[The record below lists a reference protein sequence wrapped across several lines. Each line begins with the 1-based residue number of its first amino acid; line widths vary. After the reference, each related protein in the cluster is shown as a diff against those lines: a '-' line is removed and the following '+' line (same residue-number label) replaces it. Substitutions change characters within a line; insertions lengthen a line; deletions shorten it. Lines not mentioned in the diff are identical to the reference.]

1 MVDMR
6 MANSTSEFNDSAC
19 SVKARCVRGVTL
31 LAGAVAFLCCALL
44 AQPPDSKTSNA
55 NQSWTTSHDSHTDV
69 DSQHTVE
76 SHTKNG
82 NRTIDRRTTERR
94 QADGYVSDYQEVET
108 ESVQVDPSTVR
119 TTTRTFGPNGSGG
132 KTLVQV
138 TEEETQTLPGGG
150 SKSVRST
157 KNLDVSGNLQMA
169 QREVSETK
177 KVSGDAEVTKTTVL
191 LPSVNGGFA
200 PATQIEERKQKVGNN
215 TEFQKTTRLLDGGG
229 NWQVSEVRKGTIKEE
244 GKNRTTEEHVSRG
257 DTLGNF
263 GEVRRTVT
271 KESESPSGEKRKTVE
286 NYSIDVPGSAR
297 DGSLH
302 MVQRDTTTQSA
313 SSSGQQ
319 TTVQQLEQPN
329 PGDLSSGMQVITITK
344 DAVRTG
350 PSGTQ
355 ATRTVQVRNGS
366 GSYDVVSV
374 DTSKSDNTHAVQ
386 VQIAPSNK
394 PPEKKGDKS
403 K

>member
-1 MVDMR
+1 MQP
-6 MANSTSEFNDSAC
+6 ANHTSERNKHGQDGT
-19 SVKARCVRGVTL
+19 SVNQGVVIL
-31 LAGAVAFLCCALL
+31 LASLVVCAGTLW
-44 AQPPDSKTSNA
+44 AQAPDAKPSDA
-55 NQSWTTSHDSHTDV
+55 NQSWTTSHDSRTDV
-69 DSQHTVE
+69 DSVHTVE
-76 SHTKNG
+76 SHTKSA

-108 ESVQVDPSTVR
+108 ESVQVNSSTER
-119 TTTRTFGPNGSGG
+119 TITRTFGPNGNGG
-132 KTLVQV
+132 RTLVQV

-169 QREVSETK
+169 QREISEMK
-177 KVSGDAEVTKTTVL
+177 KLSGDTEVTKTTVL
-191 LPSVNGGFA
+191 LPSVNGGLA
-200 PATQIEERKQKVGNN
+200 PAAQIEERKQKVGNS
-215 TEFQKTTRLLDGGG
+215 TEFQKTTRQLDGGG

-244 GKNRTTEEHVSRG
+244 GKHRTTEEQISRG

-263 GEVRRTVT
+263 GEVLRTVT

-302 MVQRDTTTQSA
+302 MVQRETTTQSA

-319 TTVQQLEQPN
+319 TTVNKLEQPN
-329 PGDLSSGMQVITITK
+329 PGDPGSGMRVIEITK
-344 DAVRTG
+344 DAVRLS

-374 DTSKSDNTHAVQ
+374 DTSKSDNTHAIQ
-386 VQIAPSNK
+386 IQIAP
-394 PPEKKGDKS
+394 PDKS
-403 K
+403 SQKASDKPK